1 MSYEN
6 IIDRA
11 TNEQLRAELKRMRRR
26 VTIANKKGAT
36 DTLAEMYREAVKLL
50 TEELA
55 KRAKE
60 QTT

>member
-6 IIDRA
+6 IVDRA

-26 VTIANKKGAT
+26 VTIANKKGKT
-36 DTLAEMYREAVKLL
+36 DALSEMYREAVKLL

-55 KRAKE
+55 KREAKP
-60 QTT
+60 T